1 MKAEQNKPATT
12 YICPMYPEVQKDRP
26 GKCPKC
32 GNNWILT
39 NKAQQNDAGLTVL
52 LRHVSKEK
60 RLV

>member
-1 MKAEQNKPATT
+1 
-12 YICPMYPEVQKDRP
+12 MYPEVQKDRP